1 MTQMMNLLEDYL
13 TFRRH
18 RHLRLDGSTT
28 IAERRDMVAAFQ
40 SNPGIF
46 VFLLSTRAGGLGINL
61 TAADVVI
68 FYESDWNP
76 TMDLQ
81 VSCGCMVVSILFSI
95 SQVCAR
101 AWVAWG
107 RSPWIGVDQWGEV
120 LGVGLAERNVTTA
133 MHTVRCYSCSWPHN
147 NIVNVWPSCQR
158 SHPERYVHAAESLP
172 SPPNTHT
179 PPTRRPWTGVTVWA
193 RPNQ

>member
-13 TFRRH
+13 AYRRH
-18 RHLRLDGSTT
+18 KHLRLDGSTT

-40 SNPGIF
+40 SNPAIF

-81 VSCGCMVVSILFSI
+81 VRPGRVVPGTGSSVVLSGLWFCFVVSKSW
-95 SQVCAR
+95 CRRAR
-101 AWVAWG
+101 GAV
-107 RSPWIGVDQWGEV
+107 
-120 LGVGLAERNVTTA
+120 
-133 MHTVRCYSCSWPHN
+133 VR
-147 NIVNVWPSCQR
+147 
-158 SHPERYVHAAESLP
+158 L
-172 SPPNTHT
+172 
-179 PPTRRPWTGVTVWA
+179 
-193 RPNQ
+193 